1 MAITRLQLPREMYA
15 EGELVAG
22 AAPIKYEGDM
32 RPEAQTASYGFDD
45 AMGEA
50 RQAYEDYKKR
60 GIIPPTL
67 TFEEFLEASQEGGFF
82 EMADG
87 GSIRQNYGLGSMV
100 KKIGKGIKKL
110 ADNPYVQT
118 ALMMNPATA
127 PYAMAYSGARSLKQ
141 GNPMGALMAYQ
152 GISNTGWGQNQGM
165 PKFMNS
171 FDAINN
177 EGTNIFGI
185 KTDGTL
191 GGHGGGGA
199 GGRKGTGMDLSQYVH
214 RVADNK
220 PDPSKWDKALNFL
233 FKSKNKQ
240 DEYDWN
246 PLKVGT
252 GAMLGLG
259 AIGMAQKAANAKQPK
274 IEDMI
279 GDRGSKIGL
288 DDIQIKVQAAIDS
301 GDQATY
307 ENLRV
312 TENLAYL
319 PPWEAIKKADGGR
332 IGYDQGGI
340 TGMLE
345 KNPEFL
351 EDFVRINKDKLYEN
365 QKLLENKEVVNTLLQ
380 SILDK
385 NQDQYPNTPEGQQ
398 KMYQDAIIEVR
409 ETIQGFNYADG
420 GRIGYAAGGQTSAEM
435 LQMIEKLRA
444 EGKTELEI
452 QQILKQMFQNRMS
465 MPGQGIMSQGQ
476 SGPASFIDTVITETG
491 AGGEMPRTTD
501 IASIR
506 EDSQIMKPV
515 SNRNAA
521 TMGAMKRLPD
531 WTRDATQIPQ
541 EQRLRDQPRLNQ
553 MKRFYQDMVQPQEN
567 QRPVPEISPY
577 QAADGGRIGY
587 AIGDVVEEVE
597 EVEQRPMDQMEE
609 IEGQMAGP
617 QWWWDRVEH
626 LEFLGYSTEQASQIA
641 MDDDAYFEIV
651 GGRAQGGRIGAAE
664 GGLMSLGG
672 NEMDLRGGGFVPIGK
687 AEKADDVPARLSRNE
702 FVFTADAVKGLG
714 DGDVDRGADKMYKT
728 MKQLESR
735 VA

>member
-301 GDQATY
+301 GDKETY
-307 ENLRV
+307 ENLKV
-312 TENLAYL
+312 TENLAFL
-319 PPWEAIKKADGGR
+319 PPWESIKKADGGR

-435 LQMIEKLRA
+435 LQVIEKLRA

-465 MPGQGIMSQGQ
+465 FPGQGIMSQGQ
-476 SGPASFIDTVITETG
+476 SGPANFLDRVITETG
-491 AGGEMPRTTD
+491 AGGQMPTTTD

-506 EDSQIMKPV
+506 ENSPIMQPASAKM
-515 SNRNAA
+515 SNVRPEM
-521 TMGAMKRLPD
+521 MGGMRGAKMAD
-531 WTRDATQIPQ
+531 
-541 EQRLRDQPRLNQ
+541 PRLNQ
-553 MKRFYQDMVQPQEN
+553 INRFYKDMAQPQEN

-597 EVEQRPMDQMEE
+597 QRDQMKE
-609 IEGQMAGP
+609 IEGQTAGP
-617 QWWWDRVEH
+617 QWYQDRLDH
-626 LEFLGYSTEQASQIA
+626 LMFLGYSYDEAGAIA
-641 MDDDAYFEIV
+641 YDSDAYYNIV
-651 GGRAQGGRIGAAE
+651 GHDPFAQGGRAGAAD

-672 NEMDLRGGGFVPIGK
+672 NEMDLRGGGFVPIG
-687 AEKADDVPARLSRNE
+687 AQEKADDVPARLSKNE
-702 FVFTADAVKGLG
+702 FVFTADAVRAAGG
-714 DGDVDRGADKMYKT
+714 GDVDQGADKMYKT
-728 MKQLESR
+728 MKQLENR